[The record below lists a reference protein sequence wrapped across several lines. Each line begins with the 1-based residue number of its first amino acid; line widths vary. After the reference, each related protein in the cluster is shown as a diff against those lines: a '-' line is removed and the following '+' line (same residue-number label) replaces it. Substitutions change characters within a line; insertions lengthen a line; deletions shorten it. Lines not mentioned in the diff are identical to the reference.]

1 MGKKNRKKKDR
12 VELNTSTEIKNNPFS
27 GMSFAEV
34 VVKPEVVEE
43 KPKED
48 PKDDGPKL
56 SLADQALLAAFGGES
71 LDTGEL
77 DVDAICRKKVFM
89 RIERKH
95 RSGHPVTTIRGLVT
109 DDAEY
114 MMELVGTIKRKL
126 GVGGILRDDV
136 LEFQGNQLER
146 LPAIMLALGYDAVE
160 G

>member
-12 VELNTSTEIKNNPFS
+12 VEINSSSDIKNNPFS
-27 GMSFAEV
+27 GMSFADV
-34 VVKPEVVEE
+34 VVKPEEE
-43 KPKED
+43 KPK
-48 PKDDGPKL
+48 PKPEVKDSGPTL
-56 SLADQALLAAFGGES
+56 SSADAELLAAFGGDGS
-71 LDTGEL
+71 GL
-77 DVDAICRKKVFM
+77 DVEEICRKKVFM
-89 RIERKH
+89 RIEKKH

-136 LEFQGNQLER
+136 LEFQGNHLDR
-146 LPAIMLALGYDAVE
+146 LAAIMLALGYDAVE

>member
-1 MGKKNRKKKDR
+1 MGKKNRAKKDK
-12 VELNTSTEIKNNPFS
+12 VAINSSSEIKNNPFS
-27 GMSFAEV
+27 GMNFAEV

-43 KPKED
+43 KPKEE
-48 PKDDGPKL
+48 PKDTGPKL

-71 LDTGEL
+71 LDTGDL
-77 DVDAICRKKVFM
+77 DVDALCRRKVFM

-136 LEFQGNQLER
+136 LEFQGNHLDR
-146 LPAIMLALGYDAVE
+146 LPAILLTLGYDGVE